1 VIRKIIQ
8 IYKNKLRPRL
18 KKILIGFIIFF
29 VVFTL
34 VGFFVLPP
42 ILKSILIKQLSQNLH
57 REVTIKQ
64 IKVNPYTLSITAGG
78 LLVKDRG
85 SSETFVSCEEIY
97 LNFQSFSA
105 LRLAVIFS
113 EIRLKQPFIKITLN
127 QDMSYNF
134 SDLLEKKE
142 SKPAEK
148 GKPKPLRFS
157 LNNIR
162 IENGSIDFLDGPKQT
177 KHTVREL
184 TIGIP
189 FLSNIPSNIERFVRP
204 HF

>member
-8 IYKNKLRPRL
+8 IYQNKLKPRL

-57 REVTIKQ
+57 REVTINQ
-64 IKVNPYTLSITAGG
+64 IKINPYTLTITARG
-78 LLVKDRG
+78 LMVKDKG
-85 SSETFVSCEEIY
+85 SPETFVSCEEIF
-97 LNFQSFSA
+97 LNLRSLSVLRMA
-105 LRLAVIFS
+105 LILT
-113 EIRLKQPFIKITLN
+113 EIKLKQPYINIKLN

-142 SKPAEK
+142 SKPPEK
-148 GKPKPLRFS
+148 GKAKPLRFS
-157 LNNIR
+157 LHRFFGRAQTDEAHCKR
-162 IENGSIDFLDGPKQT
+162 IDHWHSLSV
-177 KHTVREL
+177 KHSCLCSKIHPT
-184 TIGIP
+184 P
-189 FLSNIPSNIERFVRP
+189 FFSQN
-204 HF
+204 